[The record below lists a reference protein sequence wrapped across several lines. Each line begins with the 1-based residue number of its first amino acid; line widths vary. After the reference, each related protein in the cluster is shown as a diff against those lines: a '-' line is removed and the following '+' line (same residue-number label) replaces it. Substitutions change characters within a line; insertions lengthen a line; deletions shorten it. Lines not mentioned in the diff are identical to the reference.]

1 MQEYFLKVGRTKEG
15 KSDLN
20 RAYLSV
26 WNNGVESVLINS
38 IKHATKKGWQSEK
51 PIFEELE
58 IIDQESD
65 YDLIITENCA
75 NMLIDKYAK
84 IDVKVY
90 DAHIPKISA
99 AHAIANFITKNGTD
113 PYDRG

>member
-1 MQEYFLKVGRTKEG
+1 MKEYFLKVSRTKDG
-15 KSDLN
+15 KADLN

-26 WNNGVESVLINS
+26 WDNGVETVLINS
-38 IKHATKKGWQSEK
+38 IKCATKKGWQSNK
-51 PIFEELE
+51 PILDELE
-58 IIDQESD
+58 IIEQESD

-75 NMLIDKYAK
+75 NILLEKYAN
-84 IDVKVY
+84 IEVKVY
-90 DAHIPKISA
+90 DAHIPKMSA